1 MEHNRQTGDEIRVW
15 NPITFDLLLSQYSLT
30 NKRVLGLLVLWMLV
44 ISGSLIATLELLP
57 QAWISL
63 SSGQTDIL
71 HFFIF
76 NPAVIVGTILFF
88 WFGFEWGFI
97 PIFLC
102 SFIIAFHSHMPPGW
116 ALLFGISFVLGLGIC
131 AMAYQG
137 FNIPYDL
144 RSLKSIVFYISIMFI
159 ASIASSL
166 GAFIWSFTLKLSA
179 YQTLIIWKSWWSG
192 LLLQAVLFAGP
203 ILWLFTP
210 PIERLKHRWFDL
222 PAKTDVSL
230 KWIYGAVISITGA
243 LALFIFS
250 GKLLGKLRVEEVMT
264 QQHTATV
271 LDVLGA
277 LQSYQ
282 IISWISIGII
292 IVTGYGAFNLIHD
305 WNKSLSDEV
314 KKRTRQ
320 LDESQKKLKTSLEE
334 KEVLLKEIHHRVKN
348 NLALVSALLELQE
361 QSSDHDIA
369 LDNLQTARSR
379 IRSMAMAHEA
389 LYQNETLSNI
399 SMKEYLKRIGS
410 LTQRSF
416 TNKQLNV
423 NMHYELEDTNLD
435 MDKSIPL
442 GLLINEILINAYK
455 HAFTGR
461 DSGDIWLKSTVAEDE
476 INISVQDN
484 GVGMADAKSQSHN
497 KSLGM
502 TLIRKFSKQLGG
514 ELDIESDKQT
524 GTTFSLA
531 FTL

>member
-1 MEHNRQTGDEIRVW
+1 MEHNTQDNIENRVW
-15 NPITFDLLLSQYSLT
+15 KPITFELLLSQYSLT
-30 NKRVLGLLVLWMLV
+30 NKRVLGLLVLWIL
-44 ISGSLIATLELLP
+44 IIAASLLTTIKLLP
-57 QAWISL
+57 QAWISFT
-63 SSGQTDIL
+63 SGQTDIL

-97 PIFLC
+97 PLFLC

-116 ALLFGISFVLGLGIC
+116 ALLFGISFVLSLGIC

-144 RSLKSIVFYISIMFI
+144 RSLKSIVFYVSIMFI

-179 YQTLIIWKSWWSG
+179 YQTLVIWKSWWSG
-192 LLLQAVLFAGP
+192 LLLQAILFAGP

-210 PIERLKHRWFDL
+210 QVERLKHRWFDL
-222 PAKTDVSL
+222 PTRTEVSL

-292 IVTGYGAFNLIHD
+292 IVTGYGAFNLIHE
-305 WNKSLSDEV
+305 WNKSLSEKV

-320 LDESQKKLKTSLEE
+320 LDESQKKLQTSLEE

-361 QSSDHDIA
+361 RSSNHEVA

-399 SMKEYLKRIGS
+399 SMKEYLERIGN
-410 LTQRSF
+410 LTQQSF
-416 TNKQLNV
+416 TNKDV
-423 NMHYELEDTNLD
+423 TVDMHYALEDTKLD

-442 GLLINEILINAYK
+442 GLLINEILINAFK

-461 DSGDIWLKSTVAEDE
+461 SNGDIWLGSTVSEDE
-476 INISVQDN
+476 ITISIRDN
-484 GVGMADAKSQSHN
+484 GVGMTDAKDPSET

-514 ELDIESDKQT
+514 NLDIESDGQT
-524 GTTFSLA
+524 GTTFNLA
-531 FTL
+531 FTA